1 MDKLNSARMILCGIP
16 LEESY
21 LQFHLSKL
29 MKEEKKSLR
38 GGKIPIPDSYYL
50 MGTADPTGSLKPDE
64 VCVILYDT
72 LHFLFVQSCYLCW
85 PQDKIFYQHPF
96 QDQNMETMDVISL
109 EKKKGLKLFIS
120 SIMLMTFQVQIL
132 NILFTKSSVLFFP
145 SNCLGLLSSDC
156 GQISGKVLVYRNP
169 GLHFGDIHVLKATYL
184 GEMENYVGNSKYGIF
199 FPSVG
204 PAPWQMKLRVVT
216 LMEICIGSQGTL
228 RFSSLLSLF

>member
-1 MDKLNSARMILCGIP
+1 
-16 LEESY
+16 
-21 LQFHLSKL
+21 
-29 MKEEKKSLR
+29 
-38 GGKIPIPDSYYL
+38 
-50 MGTADPTGSLKPDE
+50 
-64 VCVILYDT
+64 
-72 LHFLFVQSCYLCW
+72 
-85 PQDKIFYQHPF
+85 
-96 QDQNMETMDVISL
+96 MDVISL